1 MLPRQKSGAVV
12 CPSCGR
18 LVSVS
23 EPKCPYCGRVRPGMF
38 GFLGFFQK
46 IGRDAAFPSIAIGLC
61 AALYGLS
68 LLFDV
73 AGIRQG
79 GMLGFLSPSG
89 EALLAF
95 GASGAWPTFGLG
107 HWWTL
112 LSAGWLH
119 GSLLHLVFN
128 MMWLRDLG
136 PEVANLYGASRMIVI
151 YTVASIVGFAASSG
165 MGRLFPG
172 VPFLGG
178 AGVTVGASA
187 AIFGLLGA
195 LVAYSRR
202 GGSRNLGK
210 QAWTWAIG
218 LFVVGLIM
226 PHVDNWAHLGGF
238 FGGFL
243 TSKLLDPLKEERA
256 DHTVLALVCLLATVG
271 SIVVSL
277 WMSRAL

>member
-46 IGRDAAFPSIAIGLC
+46 IGRDAAFPSIAMGLC
-61 AALYGLS
+61 AALYGFS
-68 LLFDV
+68 LLFDPS
-73 AGIRQG
+73 GIGSG
-79 GMLGFLSPSG
+79 GMLSFLSPSG
-89 EALLAF
+89 AALLAF
-95 GASGAWPTFGLG
+95 GASGAWPTFGQG

-151 YTVASIVGFAASSG
+151 YTVASFAQIVV
-165 MGRLFPG
+165 GRLID
-172 VPFLGG
+172 VMPF
-178 AGVTVGASA
+178 
-187 AIFGLLGA
+187 
-195 LVAYSRR
+195 
-202 GGSRNLGK
+202 K
-210 QAWTWAIG
+210 
-218 LFVVGLIM
+218 
-226 PHVDNWAHLGGF
+226 
-238 FGGFL
+238 
-243 TSKLLDPLKEERA
+243 PLQ
-256 DHTVLALVCLLATVG
+256 
-271 SIVVSL
+271 L
-277 WMSRAL
+277 WMSVAQVPLLIFAAHTVVRLPGTAAHLFAE